1 MLVWGRLVN
10 SKIEEPK
17 ITFKERLSK
26 FVKNQLNF
34 SAFWYYQT
42 LVFMGAFLALI
53 IFAIWPPFDLTAF
66 ITDGLIFL
74 LLCELSYYRYYNW
87 KIEKSK
93 GFKIGAQMVVNVV
106 HDEGIL
112 KYNRDGQAYALYS
125 NKVATKD
132 KK

>member
-1 MLVWGRLVN
+1 MS
-10 SKIEEPK
+10 SKPDEQK
-17 ITFKERLSK
+17 VTFKTRLSG
-26 FVKNQLNF
+26 FVKSQLNF

-42 LVFMGAFLALI
+42 LVFMVAFLIMTVIAV
-53 IFAIWPPFDLTAF
+53 WPPFDLAAF
-66 ITDGLIFL
+66 ITDGLILL

-87 KIEKSK
+87 KLEKSK
-93 GFKIGAQMVVNVV
+93 GFRVGAQMVVNIV

-112 KYNRDGQAYALYS
+112 KYNRDGQVYALYS